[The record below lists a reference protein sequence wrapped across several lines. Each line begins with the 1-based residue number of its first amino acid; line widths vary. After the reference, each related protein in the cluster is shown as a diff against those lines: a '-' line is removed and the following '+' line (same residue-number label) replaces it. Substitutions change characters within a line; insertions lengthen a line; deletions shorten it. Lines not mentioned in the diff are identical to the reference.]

1 MPHGGYHGTI
11 KMGGRVIQ
19 DSSGRPVSSGGSKK
33 KKKIKEVTG
42 GDARGNYLA
51 NQAFR
56 QQQADDRAMQAA
68 MTNRASIK
76 SMAGKGF
83 INPADFKGGAARL
96 PGESGEDYR
105 KFMVGLRSL
114 NTGAFDKAF
123 PFSSGAAIRNVS
135 KFMPG
140 MGVVSLMQKAFGKGK
155 DMAGGAL
162 NKVAG
167 SGIMQNLFDDS
178 KGAGSGFLGN
188 LSTMFKDLTGIGKGK
203 GATTEVKPQNFP
215 TPKDPQIDY
224 VDPIMNMVAPIQ
236 EDIFMEKGI
245 DPSLAMRPDMETSIK
260 SRESADEKQ
269 AQLNLINRIFGVN
282 FTNEPSFMSQLYD
295 RASTLRDLNLP
306 PEVAKA
312 VQFNKDGTIMIPTM
326 EEQMNFADGGSVGN
340 FNLLKDTN
348 DEMHG

>member
-1 MPHGGYHGTI
+1 MAIQGNFKI
-11 KMGGRVIQ
+11 GGR
-19 DSSGRPVSSGGSKK
+19 SYAAKSSSGGKK
-33 KKKIKEVTG
+33 NKIKEFTG
-42 GDARGNYLA
+42 GDARGNYLT

-56 QQQADDRAMQAA
+56 QQQANDAA
-68 MTNRASIK
+68 MKAALTNRTSIQ
-76 SMAGKGF
+76 SSAGKGV
-83 INPADFKGGAARL
+83 INPSDFKGGAARL

-105 KFMVGLRSL
+105 KFMVGLRTL
-114 NTGAFDKAF
+114 NKGAFDKAF

-135 KFMPG
+135 RFMPG

-155 DMAGGAL
+155 DMAGSAV
-162 NKVAG
+162 NRATG
-167 SGIMQNLFDDS
+167 SGIMQNL

-188 LSTMFKDLTGIGKGK
+188 LSTMFKDFTGIGKGK

-224 VDPIMNMVAPIQ
+224 VDPIMNMVPPIQ

-269 AQLNLINRIFGVN
+269 AQLDLINRIFGVN
-282 FTNEPSFMSQLYD
+282 FTNEPIYMSQLYD
-295 RASTLRDLNLP
+295 RASRLRDLNLP
-306 PEVAKA
+306 PEVAKT
-312 VQFNKDGTIMIPTM
+312 VQFNKDGTIRIPTM
-326 EEQMNFADGGSVGN
+326 EEEMNFADGGSIGN
-340 FNLLKDTN
+340 FNLLKATN